1 MKIGEVSQRTG
12 CPIARIR
19 FYEKKGLVPKPDRTS
34 GNQRNY
40 TQAAVERLNF
50 IATCRA
56 NGMKLESIARLIEFE
71 QDPSKD
77 NAWLLARIDEYI
89 EQARHYREQLEKAE
103 QYLLHL
109 RANFPTAVLEQHDKE
124 E

>member
-19 FYEKKGLVPKPDRTS
+19 FYEKKGLLPKPDRTS

-40 TQAAVERLNF
+40 TQDAVDRLNF
-50 IATCRA
+50 IASCRA
-56 NGMKLESIARLIEFE
+56 NGMKLECITRLIEFE
-71 QDPSKD
+71 QDPSKGND
-77 NAWLLARIDEYI
+77 WLLARIDEYI
-89 EQARHYREQLEKAE
+89 EQAQHYREQLEKAE

-109 RANFPTAVLEQHDKE
+109 RANFPAAVLEQHD
-124 E
+124 